1 LCSTRFGLSD
11 GWEVSGALIGC
22 STGFGLCDGWEVSGA
37 LIGCSTGFGL
47 SDGWEVSGA
56 LLGCS
61 TRFGLSDGGEVP
73 SCSSAAVVEDGSG
86 GAVDA
91 EVALFNAVEEVVG
104 TRNLKPENIIELA
117 KKPITQR
124 RKGRF
129 GIAAARSSGCCTDT
143 TVRSLK
149 NS

>member
-1 LCSTRFGLSD
+1 MVGRFRARYWAARPLSD
-11 GWEVSGALIGC
+11 GWEVSGAL
-22 STGFGLCDGWEVSGA
+22 L
-37 LIGCSTGFGL
+37 GCSTGFGL

-61 TRFGLSDGGEVP
+61 TGFGLSDGGEVP

-86 GAVDA
+86 GAEDA
-91 EVALFNAVEEVVG
+91 ELALFNAVEEVAG
-104 TRNLKPENIIELA
+104 TRNFKPENIIELA

-129 GIAAARSSGCCTDT
+129 SILASQRLEVLAAAPIRPLD
-143 TVRSLK
+143 R
-149 NS
+149 